1 MFLIAVSNPRLIK
14 IILFFLCLIP
24 LAWLVWRGLNAEL
37 GANPV
42 ETVTRYTGDWTLRFL
57 FITLSVTPAR
67 RLLGWKSLLRYR
79 RMLGLFSFFYASIH
93 FSIYVI
99 DQYFSVETIVEDILK
114 RPYITVGF
122 GCFIL
127 LIPLAITSAN
137 NMIRRLGAKR
147 WQQLHRLV
155 YVVAIGGVLHFLWLV
170 KSDISGPLLY
180 GTLLCGLLGYRVW
193 NRYNQKQA

>member
-1 MFLIAVSNPRLIK
+1 MFLIAISNPRLIK

-24 LAWLVWRGLNAEL
+24 FAWLVWRGLNAEL

-57 FITLSVTPAR
+57 LITLSVTPVR
-67 RLLGWKSLLRYR
+67 RLSGWNTLLRYR

-99 DQYFSVETIVEDILK
+99 DQYFSVATIVEDILK

-122 GCFIL
+122 SCFIL

-137 NMIRRLGAKR
+137 NMVRWLGAKR
-147 WQQLHRLV
+147 WQRLHQLI
-155 YVVAIGGVLHFLWLV
+155 YVIAIGGVLHFLWLV
-170 KSDISGPLLY
+170 KSDISEPLLY

>member
-1 MFLIAVSNPRLIK
+1 MSVFTISHPRLPK
-14 IILFFLCLIP
+14 IILFFVCLIP
-24 LAWLVWRGLNAEL
+24 LAWLVWRGFDAEL

-67 RLLGWKSLLRYR
+67 RLFGWNSLIRYR
-79 RMLGLFSFFYASIH
+79 RMLGLFSFFYVCVH

-99 DQYFSVETIVEDILK
+99 DQYFSIETVVEDILD

-122 GCFIL
+122 TCFIL
-127 LIPLAITSAN
+127 LIPLAITSTN
-137 NMIRRLGAKR
+137 NMVRRLGAKR

-155 YVVAIGGVLHFLWLV
+155 YVIAMGGVLHFLWLV
-170 KSDISGPLLY
+170 KSDISEPLLY
-180 GTLLCGLLGYRVW
+180 GTLLCGLLGYRLW
-193 NRYNQKQA
+193 YRYSKT